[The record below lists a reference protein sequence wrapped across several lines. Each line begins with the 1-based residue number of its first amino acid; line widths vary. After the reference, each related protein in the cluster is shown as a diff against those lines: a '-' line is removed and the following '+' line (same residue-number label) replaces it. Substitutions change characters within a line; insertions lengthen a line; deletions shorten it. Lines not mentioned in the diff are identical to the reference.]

1 MSGSRGTETRQR
13 TKLMGVR
20 LLPEE
25 HDRIREAAAQ
35 QGVSMS
41 ELVISPC
48 AQQCSRPNRRRSH
61 SGSFLSPA
69 SDSQGGWWHACR
81 PTGSLIELCMHPHH
95 YVGE

>member
-41 ELVISPC
+41 ELVISLV
-48 AQQCSRPNRRRSH
+48 RS
-61 SGSFLSPA
+61 SAPGLIGAEATRAA
-69 SDSQGGWWHACR
+69 S
-81 PTGSLIELCMHPHH
+81 
-95 YVGE
+95 